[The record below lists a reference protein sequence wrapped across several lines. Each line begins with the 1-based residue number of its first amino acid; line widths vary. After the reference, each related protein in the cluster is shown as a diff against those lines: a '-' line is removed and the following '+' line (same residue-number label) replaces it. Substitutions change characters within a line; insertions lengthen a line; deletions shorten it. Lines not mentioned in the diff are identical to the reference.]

1 MTENNNNENNGP
13 TLKRMVGHTQN
24 WLAFFVWSNGQ
35 VVVALSHL
43 GRVKKGKKKKRIC
56 ITTMKYYRAMF
67 RLYAAGRSRSLDS
80 LLLVLLL
87 YVTSHDM
94 EIRQIVSLRFFVWE
108 ISVLLLLLY
117 YKV

>member
-43 GRVKKGKKKKRIC
+43 GRVKKEKKKKKNLHNNNEI
-56 ITTMKYYRAMF
+56 
-67 RLYAAGRSRSLDS
+67 LQG
-80 LLLVLLL
+80 
-87 YVTSHDM
+87 YV
-94 EIRQIVSLRFFVWE
+94 
-108 ISVLLLLLY
+108 
-117 YKV
+117 

>member
-43 GRVKKGKKKKRIC
+43 GRVKKEKRKK
-56 ITTMKYYRAMF
+56 TEFA
-67 RLYAAGRSRSLDS
+67 
-80 LLLVLLL
+80 
-87 YVTSHDM
+87 
-94 EIRQIVSLRFFVWE
+94 
-108 ISVLLLLLY
+108 
-117 YKV
+117 